1 MKTNLYVLGRDINGE
16 LEYIDLWV
24 GYGTSIRKSQ

>member
-24 GYGTSIRKSQ
+24 GYGFSD